1 MRAMSPRTKP
11 IRTQAGFSLM
21 EILIVV
27 GIIAAIMAFAASQ
40 IFGGKDQANVRL
52 TETQLESLAAK
63 VEQYRMDTGQVPS
76 SLEALVTNPGAS
88 GWLGPYVRKA
98 EDLQD
103 AWRRPIQIR
112 TPGANGEFELVS
124 LGSDGKPGG
133 DSTAADIVKP

>member
-1 MRAMSPRTKP
+1 MRSMSPGLAVRS
-11 IRTQAGFSLM
+11 QSGFSLI

-27 GIIAAIMAFAASQ
+27 GIIAAIAAFVASTT
-40 IFGGKDQANVRL
+40 FGGRDQANAKL
-52 TETQLESLAAK
+52 AATQLESLAAK

-76 SLEALVTNPGAS
+76 SLEALVNNPGAS
-88 GWLGPYVRKA
+88 GWLGPYVRKI

-103 AWRRPIQIR
+103 PWKRPIQIR
-112 TPGANGEFELVS
+112 TPGTNGEFELVS

>member
-1 MRAMSPRTKP
+1 MRPMPTLAK
-11 IRTQAGFSLM
+11 QAGFSLM

-52 TETQLESLAAK
+52 ASTQLESLAAK
-63 VEQYRMDTGQVPS
+63 VEQYRTDTGQVPS
-76 SLEALVTNPGAS
+76 SLEALVTNPGAN
-88 GWLGPYVRKA
+88 GWLGPYVRNAK
-98 EDLQD
+98 DLND
-103 AWRRPIQIR
+103 PWGRAVQIR

-133 DSTAADIVKP
+133 ESTAADIVKP

>member
-1 MRAMSPRTKP
+1 MRVMHRGHVARRQS
-11 IRTQAGFSLM
+11 GFSLM

-40 IFGGKDQANVRL
+40 IFGGRDQANVRL
-52 TETQLESLAAK
+52 AETQLETLASK
-63 VEQYRMDTGQVPS
+63 VEQYRMDTGQLPA
-76 SLEALVTNPGAS
+76 SLEALVSNPGVN

-103 AWRRPIQIR
+103 PWKRPIQIR
-112 TPGANGEFELVS
+112 SPGRNGEFELVS

-133 DSTAADIVKP
+133 DSTAADIVRP